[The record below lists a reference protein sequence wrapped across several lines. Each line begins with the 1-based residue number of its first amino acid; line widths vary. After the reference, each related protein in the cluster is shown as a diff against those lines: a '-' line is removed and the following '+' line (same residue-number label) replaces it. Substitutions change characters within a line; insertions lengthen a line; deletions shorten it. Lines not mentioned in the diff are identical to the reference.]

1 MDMNLNRYVP
11 VMLLATGLALAL
23 PQAQATGFA
32 TCDSG
37 ARESWQPQEKLSS
50 VLKEKGWQVR
60 RIKEDGGCYEVYAF
74 NEKGERVEA
83 YFHPRTLAPVPHGAK
98 DHKG

>member
-1 MDMNLNRYVP
+1 MIPRPFLVAL
-11 VMLLATGLALAL
+11 VCCGTLLASTGARATGL
-23 PQAQATGFA
+23 A

-37 ARESWQPQEKLSS
+37 GRDGWQAQEKLTA

-60 RIKEDGGCYEVYAF
+60 RIKEDGGCYEVYAL

-83 YFHPRTLAPVPHGAK
+83 YFHPRTLAPVPTGAK
-98 DHKG
+98 GHKG

>member
-1 MDMNLNRYVP
+1 MNPRTFF
-11 VMLLATGLALAL
+11 AALAVSGAL
-23 PQAQATGFA
+23 LVPPAAQATGLA

-37 ARESWQPQEKLSS
+37 AREGWQTQERLT
-50 VLKEKGWQVR
+50 VLLKEKGWQIR
-60 RIKEDGGCYEVYAF
+60 RIKEDGGCYEVYAL

-83 YFHPRTLAPVPHGAK
+83 YFHPRTLAPVPTGSK

>member
-1 MDMNLNRYVP
+1 MKSRFFLVALASSGA
-11 VMLLATGLALAL
+11 LLLLSAAHATGL
-23 PQAQATGFA
+23 A

-37 ARESWQPQEKLSS
+37 AREGWQSQEKLTAI
-50 VLKEKGWQVR
+50 LKEKGWQVR
-60 RIKEDGGCYEVYAF
+60 RIKEDGGCYEVYAL

-83 YFHPRTLAPVPHGAK
+83 YFHPRTLAPVPTGSK

>member
-1 MDMNLNRYVP
+1 MKPRAILAVLALAGGVLP
-11 VMLLATGLALAL
+11 LQPAHATGL
-23 PQAQATGFA
+23 A

-37 ARESWQPQEKLSS
+37 SKEGWQSQDKLTTM
-50 VLKEKGWQVR
+50 LTQKGWQVR
-60 RIKEDGGCYEVYAF
+60 RIKEDGGCYEVYAL

-83 YFHPRTLAPVPHGAK
+83 YFHPRTLAPVPTGSK